1 LLVFLQLIDVSLDK
15 VKDFKMQSIQAPM
28 IQTVCCPNCGHPAE
42 RYQTHQPASRSSAQS
57 STYKPSIRTQCHH
70 CDYLMVTCAQTGC
83 VIEAYAPG
91 IPFIASSVAV
101 CR

>member
-1 LLVFLQLIDVSLDK
+1 MNLDK
-15 VKDFKMQSIQAPM
+15 QGHKMQTIQVPT
-28 IQTVCCPNCGHPAE
+28 IQTVCCPNCGSPAE
-42 RYQTHQPASRSSAQS
+42 RSHFYRDFSKDLKAERTQPQQC
-57 STYKPSIRTQCHH
+57 IQTQCHH

-91 IPFIASSVAV
+91 IPFVTNSMAL

>member
-1 LLVFLQLIDVSLDK
+1 
-15 VKDFKMQSIQAPM
+15 MQTIQVPT
-28 IQTVCCPNCGHPAE
+28 IQTVCCPNCGSPAE
-42 RYQTHQPASRSSAQS
+42 RSRFNRDLSAEHVQS
-57 STYKPSIRTQCHH
+57 QQCIQTQCHH

-91 IPFIASSVAV
+91 IPFVTNSMAL